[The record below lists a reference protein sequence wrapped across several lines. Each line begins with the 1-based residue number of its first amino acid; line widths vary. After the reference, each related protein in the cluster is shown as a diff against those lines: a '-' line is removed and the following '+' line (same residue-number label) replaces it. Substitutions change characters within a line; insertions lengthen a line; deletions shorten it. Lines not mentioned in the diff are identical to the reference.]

1 MDSPEKRSDGIHSA
15 QIDRASLKCL
25 IDAAGDRNTLAR
37 RCGWM
42 NLDKGRRRLQALVDG
57 DLRHYED
64 FREALARGLGIS
76 AAQLDAVV
84 DAQRHRE
91 ARRAARDF
99 VPHVV
104 WRTAQSRPSGITLAV
119 AFGFVSRLRFDP
131 VDRTPLAMLRDAVAR
146 CPASFLSS
154 GASPASSSTTG
165 RTWPSTSTVG
175 VIPCANCT
183 APPASAWSGGDR
195 RPNAWCPGIG
205 MSSKR
210 RAGRGD
216 RVSCRRA
223 ARHRCAPTSS
233 ASTCTTSLSAR
244 GCWTKK

>member
-131 VDRTPLAMLRDAVAR
+131 VDRTPLAMLREAVAR
-146 CPASFLSS
+146 CPGELPFF
-154 GASPASSSTTG
+154 GRVTG
-165 RTWPSTSTVG
+165 F
-175 VIPCANCT
+175 VINYRPDLAIHF
-183 APPASAWSGGDR
+183 DR
-195 RPNAWCPGIG
+195 RGHPLRELHRPAGIG
-205 MSSKR
+205 L
-210 RAGRGD
+210 AGGI
-216 RVSCRRA
+216 A
-223 ARHRCAPTSS
+223 ARMRGVL
-233 ASTCTTSLSAR
+233 ASE
-244 GCWTKK
+244 